1 MSDQAQ
7 RRIQAIGQ
15 QLSSP
20 SSSSGGGQGSSSS
33 LPPIRKLAAGS
44 SSPRAKDKVVI
55 ITGANS
61 PLGIGR
67 ATAHQYAESG
77 ARAVYVC
84 DFDGTHLEAH
94 KREITAAF
102 PGVEVH
108 AWQFDAADEGRV
120 KAVVDDALGRYGRLD
135 VFFANAG
142 IIGLPTVFTEVTDE
156 DFMNVLRVNTLRY
169 GPHTPGPATRAD
181 AVYSVFLAAKHAAPA
196 MKKTCSSKPQPGGS
210 IIATASVAGLRS
222 NAGPSAY
229 SASKAAV
236 VSLAQTLSYQLA
248 GTGVRVNAICPGII
262 ETGMTAPV
270 FEAARS
276 RGTEKRIGQL
286 NPLKRG
292 AHADEVARVALFLG
306 TDEASYVNGQAWAV
320 DGGLSAGHPYVIG
333 KLS

>member
-15 QLSSP
+15 QLSS
-20 SSSSGGGQGSSSS
+20 SSSGDSSS
-33 LPPIRKLAAGS
+33 LPPIKKIAAGS

-61 PLGIGR
+61 PMGIGR

-94 KREITAAF
+94 KREITAAY
-102 PGVEVH
+102 PNVEVH
-108 AWQFDAADEGRV
+108 AWQFDAADEGKV
-120 KAVVDDALGRYGRLD
+120 KAVVDDAMGRYGRLD

-142 IIGLPTVFTEVTDE
+142 IIGMPTVFTEVTDE
-156 DFMNVLRVNTLRY
+156 DFMNVLRVNTL
-169 GPHTPGPATRAD
+169 
-181 AVYSVFLAAKHAAPA
+181 SVFLAAKHAAPA
-196 MKKTCSSKPQPGGS
+196 MQKTSPSKPQSGGS
-210 IIATASVAGLRS
+210 IIGTASVAGLRS
-222 NAGPSAY
+222 NAGPTAY

-270 FEAARS
+270 FEAARA

-306 TDEASYVNGQAWAV
+306 SDEASYVNGQAWAV